1 MNMDYKH
8 PLAVVGLA
16 LLLAAPRDAAAGC
29 SVSSPGMAFGMY
41 QPLTFAG
48 KLTSAA
54 VISNT
59 AISVA
64 CTDIVTGG
72 SYTIALGPSSAG
84 SGDRINTRY
93 LANSNGGDPMAY
105 NIYREAALLTI
116 WGDGS
121 VGHLLGGDIPVGASN
136 RSHTVYGMVPPGQRT
151 LRAGNFSDSMV
162 ITLNYI
168 P

>member
-1 MNMDYKH
+1 MNYKH
-8 PLAVVGLA
+8 HLAIVGVL
-16 LLLAAPRDAAAGC
+16 LLLAAAPREAAAGC

-64 CTDIVTGG
+64 CTNIVTGG
-72 SYTIALGPSSAG
+72 SYTIALGPSSTG

-93 LANSNGGDPMAY
+93 LANFNGGDPMAY

-121 VGHLLGGDIPVGASN
+121 VGNLLAGDIPVGASN
-136 RSHTVYGMVPPGQRT
+136 QSHTVYGMVPPGQRT
-151 LRAGNFSDSMV
+151 LKAGNFSDAMV